1 LTFTHFG
8 SVNRRKKVRL
18 TQTTTPAGLI
28 IRVEEAKIDASHLPE
43 SVFGLI
49 IIYTSANIREYKRSN
64 GTNHLSFVITKVPAP
79 TPH

>member
-1 LTFTHFG
+1 MQFP
-8 SVNRRKKVRL
+8 NE
-18 TQTTTPAGLI
+18 TTTP
-28 IRVEEAKIDASHLPE
+28 DSSHLPE

-49 IIYTSANIREYKRSN
+49 IIYTLANNLEYKRNN

>member
-1 LTFTHFG
+1 MRFPVETA
-8 SVNRRKKVRL
+8 
-18 TQTTTPAGLI
+18 TP
-28 IRVEEAKIDASHLPE
+28 DASHLPE

-64 GTNHLSFVITKVPAP
+64 GTNHLSFVTTKVPAP